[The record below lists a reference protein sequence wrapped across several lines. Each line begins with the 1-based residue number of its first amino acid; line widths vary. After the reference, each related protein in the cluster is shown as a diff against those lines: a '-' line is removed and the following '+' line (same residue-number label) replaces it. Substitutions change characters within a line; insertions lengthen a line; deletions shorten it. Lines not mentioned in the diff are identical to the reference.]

1 MEEADIGL
9 VGLGVMGEN
18 LALNIADN
26 GYKVAVYN
34 RTADKVDAF
43 LANAG
48 DLKANVM
55 GSGELATFIS
65 MLKRPRS
72 VIIMVKAGD
81 PVDQVIAELK
91 PLLSEGDVII
101 DAGNANYR
109 DTVRRFSELDG
120 TGIGFLGIGV
130 SGGEEGARHGP
141 SIMVG
146 GSEAQWKNA
155 EAVLTAISAKF
166 NGEACCAYLGTGGA
180 GHFVKTIHN
189 GI

>member
-9 VGLGVMGEN
+9 IGLGVMGEN

-48 DLKANVM
+48 DLKSNVM

-91 PLLSEGDVII
+91 PLLEEAMSSSTPATPITMTPYAAFPNSMARASAFWASGCR
-101 DAGNANYR
+101 AAKR
-109 DTVRRFSELDG
+109 VRAMAHRSWSA
-120 TGIGFLGIGV
+120 V
-130 SGGEEGARHGP
+130 RKPSG
-141 SIMVG
+141 
-146 GSEAQWKNA
+146 
-155 EAVLTAISAKF
+155 
-166 NGEACCAYLGTGGA
+166 
-180 GHFVKTIHN
+180 KTPRRC
-189 GI
+189 